1 MDSKDWEPTKEEDF
15 ETIKI
20 IYEGITEQLSNL
32 QKETGCPDS
41 FIYNFIERIQ
51 SEWHPTS
58 SHAVVRNKK
67 RNN

>member
-1 MDSKDWEPTKEEDF
+1 VDSKDWEPTKEEDF

-58 SHAVVRNKK
+58 CHSVVRNKK